1 MKKKLLIF
9 SALLLT
15 LTACGKKPSNSTN
28 PSVGDTSVS
37 EPSVSTPT
45 PDSTSTSTNT
55 STGTSTETS
64 TNTSTN
70 TSDST
75 SENVKPSIPDVENT
89 IYLNLGR
96 YGLYEGNPGTA
107 IDSVSL
113 EYGVSYTALTGTNLP
128 GADKVTSSRNV
139 KFLYWVMP
147 STTGGALIRVDKM
160 PANPGTI
167 LEAWWEEGNVDN
179 PDIPD
184 IPDIPDDP
192 IGDYKQYLATSADS
206 DKKYGLKSAFSSTF
220 NTDEYSV
227 TADFAAGYEFKF
239 YSTTDLF
246 GYGSKCYPTSNSD
259 KRTESGYSL
268 CADANAGIYAKNYIE
283 VAGTPKEGGVNPYGE
298 DWMSFAGDAP
308 NLRFKESGNY
318 TLYIRLYD
326 GGGWLQI
333 YAVKNS

>member
-1 MKKKLLIF
+1 MKKKFILF
-9 SALLLT
+9 AALLMILT
-15 LTACGKKPSNSTN
+15 SCGKGKNS
-28 PSVGDTSVS
+28 G
-37 EPSVSTPT
+37 SVSTP
-45 PDSTSTSTNT
+45 SV
-55 STGTSTETS
+55 
-64 TNTSTN
+64 N
-70 TSDST
+70 TSDKVDDEPSA
-75 SENVKPSIPDVENT
+75 SIPPVENT
-89 IYLNLGR
+89 IYFNLGK
-96 YGLYEGNPGTA
+96 YGLFDGKAGTDISSA
-107 IDSVSL
+107 SL
-113 EYGVSYTALTGTNLP
+113 EYGVSYTALTGTALP
-128 GADKVTSSRNV
+128 GADRVTSSRGV

-147 STTGGALIRVDKM
+147 STTGGALIKVEKM

-167 LEAWWEEGNVDN
+167 LEAWWEEGNVNN

-206 DKKYGLKSAFSSTF
+206 DKKYGLTSSFSATF
-220 NTDEYSV
+220 NTNEYSV

-246 GYGSKCYPTSNSD
+246 GYGSKCYPTSKSD
-259 KRTESGYSL
+259 KKTESGYSL
-268 CADANAGIYAKNYIE
+268 CADASAGIYAKDYIE
-283 VAGTPKEGGVNPYGE
+283 VTGTPKEGGVNPYGE